1 LDYKYTFLYAFGK
14 ETILL
19 YKAVL
24 VDDENY
30 DLEGLVRFVPWQQ
43 LGIEVVHA
51 DYRPLQ
57 VLRYLE
63 EHEVDLLI
71 TDIKM
76 PMLSGIELAKK
87 ALEVHPELSIVFIS
101 GYEDFQYAKQAI
113 ALKADGYILKP
124 VDDKE
129 IVETLKRT
137 VAELEEK
144 RKKSAPPERLQPG
157 AREFIRSNFVLQL
170 LEGALAGETLAKLL
184 ADYAP
189 ELQGRSRAAF
199 IEVDDVVKS
208 GPSSG
213 ERLQGD
219 TEQLLSEITAY
230 IEEQRLGWTCRAS
243 HYQIGVA
250 LCEPPERNSEAELQ
264 QLLRHVTEATGHSV
278 TIAAGEAAEG
288 PEGLPQSY
296 LQAKTLIGG
305 KMFLGKNRL
314 ITAKTEKQT
323 KPSESKDID
332 QILNEIFTAMA
343 SYSLVK
349 IVDSLEELFQLVQR
363 FEHRVTVYNFS
374 IHVMTKLDSYLRQL
388 NETFQSLLGWDLKQW
403 DIVHSFDT
411 VDDIQR
417 WLRRV
422 LFEISEMLYLKK
434 QNKNRKLFQEIE
446 QYIDERL
453 SEEITLRE
461 VANYFSYS
469 PNHLGVL
476 FKEQMGENF
485 GEHVARKRMELA
497 RQLLSTSKLKIYE
510 ISYQVG
516 FKNMAYF
523 SRQFKEH
530 FGISP
535 GDYRKQS

>member
-1 LDYKYTFLYAFGK
+1 M
-14 ETILL
+14 

-30 DLEGLVRFVPWQQ
+30 DLEGLVRFVPWRE

-71 TDIKM
+71 SDIKM

-87 ALEVHPELSIVFIS
+87 ALEFHPELSIVFIS
-101 GYEDFQYAKQAI
+101 GYEDFQYAKQAL

-129 IVETLKRT
+129 IVDTLKRT
-137 VAELEEK
+137 VAELDEK

-170 LEGALAGETLAKLL
+170 LEGGLAGETLDKLL
-184 ADYAP
+184 RDYAP
-189 ELQGRSRAAF
+189 ELQGRARAAF
-199 IEVDDVVKS
+199 IEVDDVAKS
-208 GPSSG
+208 GASSG
-213 ERLQGD
+213 EQLQGV

-230 IEEQRLGWTCRAS
+230 IEERRLGWTCRIS
-243 HYQIGVA
+243 HYQIGAA
-250 LCEPPERNSEAELQ
+250 LCEPPERDNEAELQ

-278 TIAAGEAAEG
+278 TIAAGEAAAG
-288 PEGLPQSY
+288 PEGLSGSY

-314 ITAKTEKQT
+314 ITAKSEKQ
-323 KPSESKDID
+323 PQPGASKDID
-332 QILNEIFTAMA
+332 DILNDMFAAMA

-349 IVDSLEELFQLVQR
+349 IVDSLEELFQLVRR
-363 FEHRVTVYNFS
+363 FEHRITVYNFS

-453 SEEITLRE
+453 AEEITLRE

-485 GEHVARKRMELA
+485 GEHVTRKRMELA
-497 RQLLSTSKLKIYE
+497 RQLLVNSKLKIYE

-523 SRQFKEH
+523 SRQFKEY
-530 FGISP
+530 FGIPP